1 MDETVHHEVMEK
13 TDAGMRERNIRQL
26 VVCLE
31 QDSGQ
36 VFYASLSERKDW
48 QAKLRTTWE
57 VKQGDTLFLLPVPPD
72 WTGGAFS
79 PHEIRNSNQVMEAQV
94 NRMEKRGTYHIRIR
108 TNEQQEIV
116 DRVRCGLIRE
126 DRLTIEWVRAGK
138 VDIYKLSGRLGV
150 KSVLRLQSTLRK
162 HPLDRRLVLLDLT
175 KLLLIAGSCVGML
188 YTILKEERERGLV
201 LDILEK
207 PEGRVHQV
215 IANTKIPEVVPVFSV
230 YEDAVTCLLRT
241 ILV

>member
-1 MDETVHHEVMEK
+1 
-13 TDAGMRERNIRQL
+13 MRERITRQL

-31 QDSGQ
+31 QNSGE

-57 VKQGDTLFLLPVPPD
+57 VKQGDTLFLLLVPPD
-72 WTGGAFS
+72 WNGGAFS
-79 PHEIRNSNQVMEAQV
+79 PHDIRNSDQVMEAQV

-108 TNEQQEIV
+108 TNEQQEIL
-116 DRVRCGLIRE
+116 DRVRCGLIRD
-126 DRLTIEWVRAGK
+126 DRLAIDCVRAGK
-138 VDIYKLSGRLGV
+138 VDIYKLTGRLGV
-150 KSVLRLQSTLRK
+150 QSVLRLQSTLRK
-162 HPLDRRLVLLDLT
+162 HPLNRRLVLLDLT

-188 YTILKEERERGLV
+188 YTILKEERDRGLV
-201 LDILEK
+201 MDILNK

-215 IANTKIPEVVPVFSV
+215 IANSKIPEIVPVFSV
-230 YEDAVTCLLRT
+230 YEDAVACLLRT

>member
-1 MDETVHHEVMEK
+1 MINHEAREK
-13 TDAGMRERNIRQL
+13 TVAGMRERITRQL

-31 QDSGQ
+31 QNSGE

-57 VKQGDTLFLLPVPPD
+57 VKQGDTLFLLLVPPD
-72 WTGGAFS
+72 WNGGAFS
-79 PHEIRNSNQVMEAQV
+79 PHDIRNSDQVMEAQV

-108 TNEQQEIV
+108 TNEQQEIL
-116 DRVRCGLIRE
+116 DRVRCGLIRD
-126 DRLTIEWVRAGK
+126 DRLAIDCVRAGK
-138 VDIYKLSGRLGV
+138 VDIYKLTGRLGV
-150 KSVLRLQSTLRK
+150 QSVLRLQSTLRK
-162 HPLDRRLVLLDLT
+162 HPLNRRLVLLDLT

-188 YTILKEERERGLV
+188 YTILKEERDRGLV
-201 LDILEK
+201 MDILNK

-215 IANTKIPEVVPVFSV
+215 IANSKIPEIVPVFSV
-230 YEDAVTCLLRT
+230 YEDAVACLLRT

>member
-1 MDETVHHEVMEK
+1 MINHEAREK
-13 TDAGMRERNIRQL
+13 TVAGMRERITRQL

-31 QDSGQ
+31 QNSGE

-57 VKQGDTLFLLPVPPD
+57 VKQGDTLFLLLVPPD
-72 WTGGAFS
+72 WNGGAFS
-79 PHEIRNSNQVMEAQV
+79 PHDIRNSDQVMEAQV

-108 TNEQQEIV
+108 TNEQQEIL
-116 DRVRCGLIRE
+116 DRVRCGLIRD
-126 DRLTIEWVRAGK
+126 DRLVIDCVQAGK
-138 VDIYKLSGRLGV
+138 VDIYKLTGRLGV
-150 KSVLRLQSTLRK
+150 QSVLRLQSTLRK
-162 HPLDRRLVLLDLT
+162 HPLNRRLVLLDLT

-188 YTILKEERERGLV
+188 YTILKEERDRGLV
-201 LDILEK
+201 MDILNK

-215 IANTKIPEVVPVFSV
+215 IANSKIPEIVPVFSV
-230 YEDAVTCLLRT
+230 YEDAVACLLRT